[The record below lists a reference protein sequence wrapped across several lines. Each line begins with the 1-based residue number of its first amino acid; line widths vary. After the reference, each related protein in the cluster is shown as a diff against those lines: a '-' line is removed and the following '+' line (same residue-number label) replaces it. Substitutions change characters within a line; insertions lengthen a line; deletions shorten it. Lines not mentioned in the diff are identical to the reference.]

1 MGFRRAARALGM
13 GAWFLLFPASFA
25 APSLV
30 AEAAAGQWW
39 VRVLVVESSPVVN
52 LGGPRGVYAWD
63 LATRGYVATP
73 GPGKALN
80 LRGCC
85 PGQVTLAD
93 GRLAGPLGARSM
105 DGSPVAVNG
114 QRYRGHVEVHG
125 AGNRLLVVNV
135 VELEEYLRGVVRG
148 EVPPDWPL
156 EEAVLFA
163 CVRSPWTC

>member
-63 LATRGYVATP
+63 LATRGYVAAP

-114 QRYRGHVEVHG
+114 EQG
-125 AGNRLLVVNV
+125 ATAILSIESN
-135 VELEEYLRGVVRG
+135 ESS
-148 EVPPDWPL
+148 W
-156 EEAVLFA
+156 
-163 CVRSPWTC
+163 CRSMAASRPTPGCRKD